1 MTDESNVMSDEGT
14 QEKAPPY
21 PFWNWIDLAMF
32 AGLAIPCLIAAAGL
46 AQLFGLVSP
55 ALKDLRTWT
64 SMLFFYALWFGALW
78 SLMRTR
84 YGRPFW
90 DSLGWVW
97 PVRNLAFVMLLGPLL
112 ALSVGMLGLLLR
124 TPQKDLPLMKL
135 IDSPMALV
143 LFGVFS
149 VVLGP
154 LTEELAFRGFFMPLA
169 IRSLGVAGGIVASA
183 LPFAI
188 LHGPQYAW
196 TWQYVV
202 LIGFAGAMFGS
213 VRYYT
218 GSTLASAAMHSTYN
232 LTFFSAL
239 VASGRTF

>member
-1 MTDESNVMSDEGT
+1 MTEPD
-14 QEKAPPY
+14 QPPPQRY
-21 PFWNWIDLAMF
+21 PFWNWVDLLMF
-32 AGLAIPCLIAAAGL
+32 AGLAIPCLLAAAAF
-46 AQLFGLVSP
+46 AQILGFAS
-55 ALKDLRTWT
+55 ATLKDLRTWT

-78 SLMRTR
+78 MLMRTR

-90 DSLGWVW
+90 ESLGWVW
-97 PVRNLAFVMLLGPLL
+97 PRRLGFAMLLGPLL
-112 ALSVGMLGLLLR
+112 ALSVGILGLLLR
-124 TPQKDLPLMKL
+124 TPQKELPLMKL
-135 IDSPMALV
+135 IDSPVALV
-143 LFGVFS
+143 LFGIFA

-169 IRSLGVAGGIVASA
+169 IRSLGAAGGIVASA

-202 LIGFAGAMFGS
+202 LVGFAGAVFGA
-213 VRYYT
+213 VRYFT

-239 VASGRTF
+239 VASGRVP

>member
-1 MTDESNVMSDEGT
+1 MTEED
-14 QEKAPPY
+14 QQQAPARY
-21 PFWNWIDLAMF
+21 PFWNWVDLAMF
-32 AGLAIPCLIAAAGL
+32 AGLALPCLIAAALIAQGL
-46 AQLFGLVSP
+46 GLLSP
-55 ALKDLRTWT
+55 ALKNLRTWT

-78 SLMRTR
+78 SLMKTR
-84 YGRPFW
+84 YRQPFW
-90 DSLGWVW
+90 EALGWVW
-97 PVRNLAFVMLLGPLL
+97 PVRNFGFVMLLGPLL
-112 ALSVGMLGLLLR
+112 AFSVGMLGLLLK
-124 TPQKDLPLMKL
+124 TPQKELPLMQL
-135 IDSPMALV
+135 IDSPLALA

-154 LTEELAFRGFFMPLA
+154 LTEELAFRGFLMPLA
-169 IRSLGVAGGIVASA
+169 IRSLGVAGGIIASA
-183 LPFAI
+183 LPFAV

-232 LTFFSAL
+232 LTFFAAL
-239 VASGRTF
+239 LASGRVLF

>member
-1 MTDESNVMSDEGT
+1 MTEE
-14 QEKAPPY
+14 APQPPVRY
-21 PFWNWIDLAMF
+21 PFWTWTDLALF
-32 AGLAIPCLIAAAGL
+32 AGLAVPCLIASAGI
-46 AQLFGLVSP
+46 AQALGLISAP
-55 ALKDLRTWT
+55 LKRLNVWT
-64 SMLFFYALWFGALW
+64 SMLFFYGLWFGALW
-78 SLMRTR
+78 ALMRTR

-90 DSLGWVW
+90 ESLGWAW
-97 PVRNLAFVMLLGPLL
+97 PVRNLGFVMMLGPLL
-112 ALSVGMLGLLLR
+112 ALSVGLLGLLLR
-124 TPQKDLPLMKL
+124 TPQKELPLMKL
-135 IDSPMALV
+135 IDSPLALV
-143 LFGVFS
+143 LFGLFS

-218 GSTLASAAMHSTYN
+218 GSTLASAVMHSTYN

-239 VASGRTF
+239 LASGRVL